1 MDSNRFSQLTI
12 TIRDA
17 VLEDAPAITELIKEL
32 AETNGEN
39 SLVTISF
46 VQTYL
51 NHHNSHVLLAEVN
64 GEVVGFLSY
73 SIRPDLYHAGDT
85 AMVEELIVHRPWR
98 GQGVGSALIQFFL
111 AQIKAFGCIEASVST
126 MDDNERAIRFYR
138 AHGLEDEALLLE
150 KHFLR

>member
-1 MDSNRFSQLTI
+1 MDSSRFSQLTI

-17 VLEDAPAITELIKEL
+17 VPEDYPAITALIQEL

-51 NHHNSHVLLAEVN
+51 NHHNSHILLSEVN
-64 GEVVGFLSY
+64 DEVVGFLSY

-98 GQGVGSALIQFFL
+98 GRGVGSTLLKFFL
-111 AQIKAFGCIEASVST
+111 AQIRALGCIEASVST
-126 MDDNERAIRFYR
+126 MYDNERAIRFYH
-138 AHGLEDEALLLE
+138 AHGLENEALLLE
-150 KHFLR
+150 KHF